1 MSSSYSLAIK
11 RQPLSLKLLIWG
23 FIGLW
28 LIIAAFPFI
37 WTLWGSFKM
46 EADFFSKADWA
57 NALFAPRTIE
67 EHGTAFIGAGYDGAW
82 VQEEFW
88 KAVLNTTIVCFF
100 VVCTSLTIG
109 TLGGYA
115 LSRSGYRYTFWL
127 LITALIFRAMPPITL
142 VAGYLLPFFEWNL
155 WGHLATTIIV
165 LVAINQPFTLWMLH
179 SFFQKIPKE
188 LDESAKV
195 DGCTQFQA
203 FRHVIIPVMWPGVI
217 TTGLFSFLLAYNDF
231 AVTSMLLSKENQTM
245 VPKIASFLGTTQTEG
260 NVMFA
265 VSAVVSATAPLFILV
280 MFFQRQIVS
289 GLTQGA
295 VKG

>member
-1 MSSSYSLAIK
+1 DWTYALTGERTKAEYGS
-11 RQPLSLKLLIWG
+11 
-23 FIGLW
+23 
-28 LIIAAFPFI
+28 PF
-37 WTLWGSFKM
+37 TD
-46 EADFFSKADWA
+46 E
-57 NALFAPRTIE
+57 
-67 EHGTAFIGAGYDGAW
+67 GYKGAW
-82 VQEEFW
+82 VQESFYRN
-88 KAVLNTTIVCFF
+88 VINTFIICFF

-115 LSRSGYRYTFWL
+115 LSRSNYRYTFIL

-142 VAGYLLPFFEWNL
+142 VAGYMLPFFQWNV
-155 WGHLATTIIV
+155 WGLMPTTIIV

-179 SFFQKIPKE
+179 SFFQNIPKE

-231 AVTSMLLSKENQTM
+231 AVTAMLLSEENRTM
-245 VPKIASFLGTTQTEG
+245 VPQVAAFLGTTYTEG
-260 NVMFA
+260 NIMFA
-265 VSAVVSATAPLFILV
+265 VASVVSATAPLFILV